1 MGDVHDLDHI
11 KLDLNDHPAS
21 SSSAAPAKPAQNPAS
36 RIQTAKIN
44 HKLEYYLALVG
55 ASKGVALTKLVED
68 LLGSAGIYVFGEIL
82 ETKPI
87 QELASHP
94 TDASY
99 HELLEIFAYGTWKDY
114 RQRQAHLPKLNDQQL
129 AKLKLLSI
137 LTRASHSRIIPYSEL
152 MEELEIGETQALE
165 ELIIDGIYSGLLGGR
180 LDQKYSRLEVET
192 SVGRDVKLRPLGA
205 SSALP
210 KSTQDG
216 DVDMDAADAPG
227 VSHDNTL
234 AKLHAQLA
242 DWRDCSAR
250 VIEQLDAQISLIRQK
265 DQAKLEHQAAH
276 SATVE
281 ALSHSV
287 YSSVMSS
294 SLSGHHK
301 FGRKGKDKD
310 AVDAPLSSDHQMDI
324 DEHDAGTISKTR
336 KRTRP

>member
-68 LLGSAGIYVFGEIL
+68 LLGSAGIY
-82 ETKPI
+82 
-87 QELASHP
+87 LASHP

-165 ELIIDGIYSGLLGGR
+165 ELIMDGIYSGLLGGR